1 MFGSARIMARSSSA
15 ICDGPSSPIET
26 PACEPAILTLLLPIA
41 AMRMK
46 SYARVRNAAN
56 VEGNGIAP
64 LAASPIAAPI
74 MVCSAM
80 NAW

>member
-1 MFGSARIMARSSSA
+1 MDFTGKTVLITGAGGNLGCAA
-15 ICDGPSSPIET
+15 GKAFDVFTFT
-26 PACEPAILTLLLPIA
+26 PLMA

-46 SYARVRNAAN
+46 SAARVRNAAN

-64 LAASPIAAPI
+64 RLASPIAAPI
-74 MVCSAM
+74 ITCSAM